1 MAAPAIIEWFGQ
13 GIIPA
18 VLLGVGGLAHALPK
32 QSAMIDQKLFG
43 GITVRTVVG
52 ALSVVA
58 AVALFM
64 N

>member
-1 MAAPAIIEWFGQ
+1 MAAPAIVEWFGT
-13 GIIPA
+13 GILPA

-32 QSAMIDQKLFG
+32 QLGMLDNKLFG
-43 GITVRTVVG
+43 SITVRTVVG
-52 ALSVVA
+52 VLSVVA